1 MTSPKAL
8 GVIASIAVVGIGSIV
23 TIRWSDDQ
31 RAARAP
37 EARRAKPA
45 AGSTLPTTAGP
56 ARSLGTTPTEPAPE
70 PVGVQGGLMA
80 PVFYR
85 VPTSQP
91 VVFVTIDDGWVRDPR
106 VVQLLRVTRIPTT
119 LFLIDRAAREAPG
132 YFGSLRAAG
141 ATVEDHTVDHPRL
154 PTMAY
159 GAQQREICQAAR
171 DLGAEFGTL
180 PKLLRPPDGLFNAST
195 QQAAKAC
202 GMVAMVEWT
211 ATMNDGRLSV
221 AGGRL
226 RPGDVVLLHFR
237 SDLYTNLQILLQ
249 RVSAAGLTVGRLESY
264 VA

>member
-1 MTSPKAL
+1 VTSTKAL

-23 TIRWSDDQ
+23 TIRWSEDQ

-37 EARRAKPA
+37 EARRAKRA
-45 AGSTLPTTAGP
+45 VGSTLPTTGP
-56 ARSLGTTPTEPAPE
+56 ARSLGTATEPAPE
-70 PVGVQGGLMA
+70 PVAVQGGLMA

>member
-1 MTSPKAL
+1 MTSTKAL

-23 TIRWSDDQ
+23 TIRWSEDQ

-37 EARRAKPA
+37 EARRAKRA
-45 AGSTLPTTAGP
+45 VGSTLPTTGP
-56 ARSLGTTPTEPAPE
+56 ARSLGTATEPAPE
-70 PVGVQGGLMA
+70 PVAVQGGLMA